1 VTPWLILTNDVID
14 TGWGDFP
21 VFSIEQIRLN
31 FNVNHL
37 QQAGYLEYNPPMPHI
52 VYIALG
58 TNLGERL
65 ANLRAATD
73 AMAPDVDVLAQSYIY
88 ETPPWGY
95 EDQPAFLNMVV
106 KAETGLEP
114 ESLLKYLK
122 QIEIELG
129 REKSVRWG
137 PRLIDLDILFYDDL
151 VLDTPPL
158 VIPHPR
164 LHERAFVLVPLA
176 DVAAEVVHPILGE
189 FVWELL
195 LKADMSGIEPLS
207 AL

>member
-1 VTPWLILTNDVID
+1 MKHT
-14 TGWGDFP
+14 
-21 VFSIEQIRLN
+21 
-31 FNVNHL
+31 
-37 QQAGYLEYNPPMPHI
+37 

-58 TNLGERL
+58 TNMGDRL
-65 ANLRAATD
+65 DNLQAALRSLPTAVTVTD
-73 AMAPDVDVLAQSYIY
+73 ESPVY

-106 KAETGLEP
+106 KGETSLEP
-114 ESLLKYLK
+114 EALLTYLK
-122 QIEIELG
+122 QLEAKLG
-129 REKSVRWG
+129 RESNFRWG

-176 DVAAEVVHPILGE
+176 DVAPQFVHPVFQQEVNKFLSEI
-189 FVWELL
+189 
-195 LKADMSGIEPLS
+195 DTQGIKRIGD
-207 AL
+207 